1 MNKILALE
9 IGLFLLA
16 AAFLYQI
23 SFSALEISE
32 ISPKNQREQSFI
44 FPLNFTNLQQPLYS
58 RVIFVILDG
67 ITYDYAD
74 NRIKDIPYAK
84 KDCDIHTHQIKIF
97 NDILNE
103 NSESAVLQRLEI
115 EPPPKTEIKI
125 QTYLKGT
132 NPVVFSM
139 KIPEQN
145 PHNTKM
151 QDSLLYQIGQA
162 DHLKKNYGFLTY
174 YLYDYIGYWLKI
186 NHFAL
191 NPYQNNHEQLKQSE
205 EQRIKEYLNLIKLNQ
220 YDTLF
225 IYEGLFDETT
235 HGEGMHTQNGLDA
248 QKHVDMVIRE
258 AAKNMDEDALMV
270 VVSDHGKSENGN
282 HFSCSGEDKKTCNS
296 LFFAYTKKGFIK
308 SDKFIES
315 LRRNET
321 DQRISK
327 QAELFSTHESM
338 ISSTISNIL
347 NLPIPFINS
356 GRSLFEIYPKSKF
369 ENRIEML
376 QRILQDSFTTLEQQA
391 NLYKHIQETRN
402 LYDNELFKGIIDKV
416 FEIEKILYY
425 EQVEQIIYSETKLE
439 EIIIQIVDI
448 QNKIQESIYNDTKFY
463 SYELLVSGIIFG
475 AFICIA
481 IVIQSFKE
489 LILQKAQYK
498 EFLFILLLT
507 AYSCYIYFMNDKNS
521 IKLYGSQISEVLLI
535 FQIFKVYKDKLRLI
549 SLLTFALLNLFIYY
563 GNQFLNLRQITSA
576 CETIILIIH
585 LKSIESLNRSKFYC
599 LLFAF
604 IIIIQGMLSFQGYSQ
619 YSFGMKLIFYFYS
632 SYIQYSL
639 KQNFFFKKFKI
650 DLVFLNL
657 IYHFI
662 TLFFQNSHVKQGL
675 SFFPIV
681 LLNAYL
687 LTYSISLNENLYFS
701 YFTQSHIFI
710 SSAIMFQALNLEISY
725 YNNQDFSI
733 ILIILYYF
741 PLPFIGHMFCKQF
754 KQINLFT
761 DIEKQQFNELET
773 AEEFQ
778 HQEKKEIKL
787 AFNYTK
793 ILKIKQG
800 VFLIS
805 AICIL
810 TSCIGQIWM
819 ILNKQI
825 FVTGEF
831 IFNNEYIM
839 IAVVSML
846 AANLFIRG

>member
-619 YSFGMKLIFYFYS
+619 YSFG
-632 SYIQYSL
+632 
-639 KQNFFFKKFKI
+639 
-650 DLVFLNL
+650 
-657 IYHFI
+657 
-662 TLFFQNSHVKQGL
+662 L